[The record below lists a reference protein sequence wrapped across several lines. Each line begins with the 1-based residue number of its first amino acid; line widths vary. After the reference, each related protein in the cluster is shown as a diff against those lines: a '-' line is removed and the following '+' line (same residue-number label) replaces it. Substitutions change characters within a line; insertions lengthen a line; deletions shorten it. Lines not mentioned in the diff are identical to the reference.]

1 MIESPGRFL
10 DTVPCLKISLVIL
23 SPPLLTRDVHIVTN
37 NSFCDT
43 CYIFSIGRKLMCIV
57 SWDFHSLSIGTFCI
71 VSDFF
76 FPFWTALK
84 VFLQFPMSFS
94 SMVYIFPALVLSVAS
109 SSVNALI
116 HFLTSQLFIPVTN
129 MQKISSLFNTH

>member
-1 MIESPGRFL
+1 
-10 DTVPCLKISLVIL
+10 
-23 SPPLLTRDVHIVTN
+23 
-37 NSFCDT
+37 
-43 CYIFSIGRKLMCIV
+43 MCIV

-76 FPFWTALK
+76 FPFWTVLK
-84 VFLQFPMSFS
+84 VFLKFPESMSLS

-116 HFLTSQLFIPVTN
+116 HFLT
-129 MQKISSLFNTH
+129 

>member
-23 SPPLLTRDVHIVTN
+23 SPPLLRRDVHIVTN

-76 FPFWTALK
+76 FPFWTVLK